1 MLEDQTVSLNSDQQH
16 HLMGRLQMTALATTT
31 LLKALTQSGDEVSV
45 DLIKSVMSNIEFAVR
60 DISKHTG
67 IQSDTADEIQE
78 RYVKLRQA
86 NERIA
91 ALESQ
96 LGQRVSGETIKHGLK
111 NLAEKLN
118 AWWDREG
125 FGYIK
130 EMVFNPYGCRLKLSC
145 GLSGAGLGLLGDTP
159 VTDRENYQRWLE
171 ELRAKGFTL
180 VKTARSKDPHVLD
193 TPLAREL
200 LMGNIASRF
209 PSSRLSG
216 FESAVTD
223 EGSVVLR
230 SLSLSI
236 RDLTEIENMALDQ
249 APSH

>member
-1 MLEDQTVSLNSDQQH
+1 
-16 HLMGRLQMTALATTT
+16 MTALGTST
-31 LLKALTQSGDEVSV
+31 LLKALTQSGNEFSV

-67 IQSDTADEIQE
+67 IQSDTADEVQE

-96 LGQRVSGETIKHGLK
+96 LGQCVSGETIKHGLK

-118 AWWDREG
+118 AWWDMEG
-125 FGYIK
+125 FGYIQ
-130 EMVFNPYGCRLKLSC
+130 ELVFNPYGCKLKLSC

-159 VTDRENYQRWLE
+159 VTDRENYQRWLGK
-171 ELRAKGFTL
+171 LQAKGFTL
-180 VKTARSKDPHVLD
+180 INTARSKDPHVLD
-193 TPLAREL
+193 TPRAREL
-200 LMGNIASRF
+200 LMDNIASRF

-223 EGSVVLR
+223 DGSVVLR

-236 RDLTEIENMALDQ
+236 RDLREIENMALDSV
-249 APSH
+249 ASC